1 MALQEIVVAAAIE
14 KNDALASRRQ
24 IFAKRIDQRWRQRH
38 RVGARI
44 TVRSSLSIGV
54 FVGLCAPKMLA
65 QIDYF
70 DLGEF
75 ALVHAARKT
84 QLPIAPAPRIGERL
98 RRRRRGSEHDR
109 TFAELPERNRQVAR
123 VVANS
128 LLLLV
133 GGVMFLVDD
142 DQTEAVNR
150 SEDDRARA
158 NHDARLP
165 AQRTHPTAPSLG
177 HVLRAVHDAD
187 ERSKAG
193 PKLPDDLVGERDF
206 RHQHEHLASRLEH
219 FAGELQVYLG
229 LAARGHAPEQKG
241 LEAPLAY
248 RGYRGFDRRGLLPRK
263 LERLRRRGVDP
274 VSLIDV

>member
-109 TFAELPERNRQVAR
+109 TFAELPERNCEVAR
-123 VVANS
+123 VVANP
-128 LLLLV
+128 LLLFV
-133 GGVMFLVDD
+133 SGVMFLVDD
-142 DQTEAVNR
+142 DQSETVNR
-150 SEDDRARA
+150 SKDDRAGI
-158 NHDARLP
+158 NHNARLLT
-165 AQRTHPTAPSLG
+165 QSI
-177 HVLRAVHDAD
+177 
-187 ERSKAG
+187 
-193 PKLPDDLVGERDF
+193 
-206 RHQHEHLASRLEH
+206 HLA
-219 FAGELQVYLG
+219 
-229 LAARGHAPEQKG
+229 
-241 LEAPLAY
+241 APL
-248 RGYRGFDRRGLLPRK
+248 L
-263 LERLRRRGVDP
+263 
-274 VSLIDV
+274 